1 MAIEVPTTEKQTS
14 PKKAKKQKTRQDTIT
29 AEQVLVTEEA
39 YRRGLVSI
47 RDLIAPSSLQVSP
60 MYLQLGN
67 RYLRTIFVTT
77 FPRYI
82 SVGWFAPIINFNAS
96 LDVAMFFYPVEA
108 KIVLKQLQN
117 QVGNIEAQL
126 SEEHEKG
133 MPRDPVKE
141 TALKD
146 IERLRDE
153 LTTGVEHFFQFSLY
167 VTIYAKDEKE
177 LDTLTEKIENLFAS
191 KLVYTRRA
199 FYQAEQGFDSTLP
212 LANDK
217 IMVSININSSP
228 IASSFPFISADLTS
242 DNGILYGIN
251 RHNNSL
257 ILFDRFSMPNANFTI
272 FASSGSGKSLT
283 KDTPVLVKDKGNI
296 QLIEIGPLVEK
307 IIKKR
312 GAVQIEDEIE
322 GVVDPG
328 LEVYTFNKELK
339 GEWSNVTIAARKKA
353 PKTLYQFKT
362 QSGRSITTTGD
373 HNMLVLREGKVVAD
387 KSDNIKEG
395 EYVPLSREISGPKNP
410 TKDFNLLTLLK
421 NAYNVYVDGA
431 QEFIQQHY
439 SVLKNAKINP
449 KFDRYLY
456 KYRQRRRIPLSY
468 FMQILQYLSIEPDKE
483 LCQKVKVC
491 SRNNKGKENTYLPA
505 LFEITPEFLRI
516 LGYIISEGTT
526 GDKYVLIT
534 NTNPEVQ
541 DDIKLCLKKLNI
553 AYNIRAG
560 ETFAFIG
567 RAFVELIKAIGAYG
581 KSGEKRVPP
590 FIFNL
595 SNEHIAEFLKA
606 YFEGDGGVESA
617 SINATSKSADLIS
630 DLSYLLMRHGIV
642 SRSGVKKKC
651 ATNTLDKKMRSY
663 WHISITGQS
672 NLKQFLNNINFVS
685 VLKKEKL
692 RALIGKNENTNVDLV
707 PGVQNIFREVYEL
720 FSFQLHGLSDISNI
734 KNGFYNPSRDK
745 LKELIKKIEQR
756 IEQFKELEKKFEIL
770 ETLPQL
776 SSIIDTGKN
785 NKEINTEL
793 WSSLGHSWRLMKN
806 KEIRPRSVNV
816 FKAVKIING
825 ALYSL
830 TDIKQAVHTGFKRMN
845 LSIKHYK
852 HSLNT
857 SLVHKPESNM
867 RYDILYEAATFVQDN
882 YQRMLERIPQVEEKL
897 QHLKLLAHS
906 DLFWDPI
913 VEIKKLQNKGK
924 YVYDLMVDNEVFL
937 AGQNGMFVHN
947 SFFAKLE
954 VLRSM
959 MMGTDVIIIDPE
971 KEYKH
976 LSDAVGGTYV
986 NISLS
991 ADAKLNPFD
1000 LPRAQSKD
1008 VKTTDLI
1015 RSAVITV
1022 KGLLKI
1028 AIGAHIGEGV
1038 KGFTPQEDSLLDRAL
1053 LETYA
1058 KKDIIPGA
1066 DLSRAEMPTMSDLQQ
1081 VLEGMEGGADLAQ
1094 RLKKYTEGTFSGFLN
1109 HPTNVKMDNQ
1119 LVAFSVRD
1127 LEDELRPLA
1136 IYTIVN
1142 YVWNTVRSELKK
1154 RILLIDEAW
1163 WLMQNEDSAKFIFAL
1178 VKRCRKYYLGVTT
1191 ITQDV
1196 ADFLNSPYGRGV
1208 VTNSAMQ
1215 LLLKQSTAAIE
1226 QVSKTFML
1234 TEGEKYLL
1242 LECGVGE
1249 GIFFAGQKHAAI
1261 KIVASYSEDQLI
1273 TSDPQQLLEI
1283 ERSKQEF
1290 AESQEE

>member
-1 MAIEVPTTEKQTS
+1 MAIQVPTTGDQKS
-14 PKKAKKQKTRQDTIT
+14 PKKTKKKKTRQATKQ
-29 AEQVLVTEEA
+29 AEEILATEEA

-67 RYLRTIFVTT
+67 KYLRTVFVTT
-77 FPRYI
+77 FPRYV

-96 LDVAMFFYPVEA
+96 LDVAMYFYPVEA
-108 KIVLKQLQN
+108 KVVLKQLKT
-117 QVGNIEAQL
+117 QVGNVQAQL

-146 IERLRDE
+146 IERLRDD
-153 LTTGVEHFFQFSLY
+153 LTTGVEHFFQYSLY
-167 VTIYAKDEKE
+167 VTIYAEDEKE

-191 KLVYTRRA
+191 RLVYTRRA
-199 FYQAEQGFDSTLP
+199 FYQSEQGFDSTLP

-228 IASSFPFISADLTS
+228 AASSFPFISADLTS

-272 FASSGSGKSLT
+272 FASSGSGKSIA
-283 KDTPVLVKDKGNI
+283 KDEPVLVKHKGEI
-296 QLIEIGPLVEK
+296 KLTKIGLLIEN
-307 IIKKR
+307 IIKKQK
-312 GAVQIEDEIE
+312 AVQLEDDIE
-322 GVVDPG
+322 GVIDPE
-328 LEVYTFNKELK
+328 LEVYAFNKELK
-339 GEWSNVTIAARKKA
+339 GEWAKVTVAARKLA
-353 PKTLYQFKT
+353 PKTLYKFKT

-373 HNMLVLREGKVVAD
+373 HNMLVLRDGKVVTD
-387 KSDNIKEG
+387 KSENIKKG
-395 EYVPLSREISGPKNP
+395 EYVPLAREISGPENP
-410 TKDFNLLTLLK
+410 TEHFNLLTLLK
-421 NAYNVYVDGA
+421 GAYNVYVDGA
-431 QEFIQQHY
+431 QGLIDQNY
-439 SVLKNAKINP
+439 SALKNANVNP
-449 KFDRYLY
+449 KFDKYLY
-456 KYRQRRRIPLSY
+456 KYRQKRRMPLSY
-468 FMQILQYLSIEPDKE
+468 FMQILEYLDIEPDKQ
-483 LCQKVKVC
+483 LCHKVYIC
-491 SRNNKGKENTYLPA
+491 SRNNKGDKSTYLPA
-505 LFEITPEFLRI
+505 WFEITPEFLRL
-516 LGYIISEGTT
+516 LGYIASEGTT
-526 GDKYVLIT
+526 GNKYVLIT
-534 NTNPEVQ
+534 NSDPEVQ
-541 DDIKLCLKKLNI
+541 KDIKQCLKKLNI
-553 AYNIRAG
+553 AYNIRA
-560 ETFAFIG
+560 EKTFAIIA

-595 SNEHIAEFLKA
+595 SNNHAAEFLKA
-606 YFEGDGGVESA
+606 YFEGDGGVELA
-617 SINATSKSADLIS
+617 SINATSKSSDLIS
-630 DLSYLLMRHGIV
+630 DLSYLLMRYGIV

-651 ATNTLDKKMRSY
+651 ATNTTAKKKRNYYHLSV
-663 WHISITGQS
+663 TGQD
-672 NLKQFLNNINFVS
+672 NLQKFFQYINFIS
-685 VLKKEKL
+685 TNKQKRLKSL
-692 RALIGKNENTNVDLV
+692 VGKNENTNVDV
-707 PGVQNIFREVYEL
+707 IPEVQNIFKEIYEI
-720 FSFQLHGLSDISNI
+720 FSFQLHGLHDISNI
-734 KNGFYNPSRDK
+734 KNGFYNPSREK
-745 LKELIKKIEQR
+745 LKQVINTIEQR
-756 IEQFKELEKKFEIL
+756 IEQFIELGKKFKVL
-770 ETLPQL
+770 QTLPQL
-776 SSIIDTGKN
+776 SSIIEAGKN
-785 NKEINTEL
+785 DKKLNTLL
-793 WSSLGHSWRLMKN
+793 WNNLGQSWRLMKN
-806 KEIRPRSVNV
+806 KEIHPRSVNV
-816 FKAVKIING
+816 FKAARIIDDTPH
-825 ALYSL
+825 SL
-830 TDIKQAVHTGFKRMN
+830 TDIKQAVHTGFKQMD
-845 LSIKHYK
+845 LSLKHYK

-857 SLVHKPESNM
+857 ALVDKPESNM
-867 RYDILYEAATFVQDN
+867 RYDILYEAATFIREN
-882 YQRMLERIPQVEEKL
+882 YQRLLMRVPQVEEKL
-897 QHLKLLAHS
+897 QQLKMLAHS

-913 VEIKKLQNKGK
+913 VEIKKLTNKDK

-947 SFFAKLE
+947 SYFAKLE
-954 VLRSM
+954 VLRSL

-991 ADAKLNPFD
+991 SQAKLNPFD
-1000 LPRAQSKD
+1000 LPRAKSKE
-1008 VKTTDLI
+1008 VKTADLI

-1028 AIGAHIGEGV
+1028 AIGVHIGKGA
-1038 KGFTPQEDSLLDRAL
+1038 KGFTPQEDSLMDRAL

-1058 KKDIIPGA
+1058 KKDIVPGV
-1066 DLSRAEMPTMSDLQQ
+1066 DLEKAEMPTMTDLQQ

-1119 LVAFSVRD
+1119 LVVFSVRD

-1136 IYTIVN
+1136 IYTIMT
-1142 YVWNTVRSELKK
+1142 YIWNIVRSKMKK

-1163 WLMQNEDSAKFIFAL
+1163 WLLQNEDSAKFIFAL

-1196 ADFLNSPYGRGV
+1196 NDFLSSQYGRAI

-1215 LLLKQSTAAIE
+1215 LLLKQSPAAIDT
-1226 QVSKTFML
+1226 VAKTFMI

-1242 LECGVGE
+1242 LECGIGE

-1273 TSDPQQLLEI
+1273 TSDPEQLLEI
-1283 ERSKQEF
+1283 EQSKQEF
-1290 AESQEE
+1290 SKKN